1 VQPQLIGIAEQ
12 TLARIHKGA
21 DALQRSVCPVV
32 NLQILSLAVVGAEDH
47 FGVVQTQSV
56 IGGCPD
62 GDIAI
67 DRLRQMYP
75 SLQPIV
81 VAVGVGVQ
89 DDPQLESG
97 TLLQTLRP
105 ELQIHLVG
113 LGVIGVRLYVATVHV
128 FGGVVEVILSRRL
141 SIEDQLAAI
150 AQLHL
155 FGVLDK

>member
-1 VQPQLIGIAEQ
+1 
-12 TLARIHKGA
+12 
-21 DALQRSVCPVV
+21 
-32 NLQILSLAVVGAEDH
+32 
-47 FGVVQTQSV
+47 
-56 IGGCPD
+56 
-62 GDIAI
+62 
-67 DRLRQMYP
+67 MYP

-81 VAVGVGVQ
+81 VAVGVRVQ

-105 ELQIHLVG
+105 ELQVHLVG
-113 LGVIGVRLYVATVHV
+113 LGVIGVWLYVATVHV